1 MELSYIKELWSK
13 NVNTDRT
20 QENNTWDS
28 YVRDCVNDDSVNFEN
43 NSFLKFI
50 QSKVELTS
58 DMRTLD
64 IGCGE
69 GKYSLAIAS
78 KVKNVLGV
86 DSSSEMIKKAK
97 SLSEQNGVNNVEF
110 VEKDWCNCDENEFTG
125 QYDLVFAH
133 NTHAIADFD
142 TFMKMMNASRKYCF
156 LCILARRSDEVMDS
170 LRLILRRGKV
180 KNNDS
185 VAYIFDTIWLNGCN
199 PEVAYEQVECK
210 SKRTLE
216 EAIPWYLE
224 KLKEEKAL
232 SDEEEEKVVR
242 FLSNVSVSGYV
253 YETIR
258 TTLVNFFW
266 KFN

>member
-20 QENNTWDS
+20 QENNTLDS

-43 NSFLKFI
+43 NFFLKFI

-110 VEKDWCNCDENEFTG
+110 VEKDWC
-125 QYDLVFAH
+125 
-133 NTHAIADFD
+133 
-142 TFMKMMNASRKYCF
+142 
-156 LCILARRSDEVMDS
+156 
-170 LRLILRRGKV
+170 
-180 KNNDS
+180 
-185 VAYIFDTIWLNGCN
+185 
-199 PEVAYEQVECK
+199 
-210 SKRTLE
+210 
-216 EAIPWYLE
+216 
-224 KLKEEKAL
+224 
-232 SDEEEEKVVR
+232 
-242 FLSNVSVSGYV
+242 
-253 YETIR
+253 
-258 TTLVNFFW
+258 
-266 KFN
+266 

>member
-97 SLSEQNGVNNVEF
+97 SLSPCGGFTLSVGN
-110 VEKDWCNCDENEFTG
+110 ENSLWLFLFITG
-125 QYDLVFAH
+125 LLQPDNENISVK
-133 NTHAIADFD
+133 I
-142 TFMKMMNASRKYCF
+142 S
-156 LCILARRSDEVMDS
+156 SSEV
-170 LRLILRRGKV
+170 
-180 KNNDS
+180 
-185 VAYIFDTIWLNGCN
+185 IFFIFS
-199 PEVAYEQVECK
+199 P
-210 SKRTLE
+210 
-216 EAIPWYLE
+216 
-224 KLKEEKAL
+224 
-232 SDEEEEKVVR
+232 
-242 FLSNVSVSGYV
+242 
-253 YETIR
+253 
-258 TTLVNFFW
+258 
-266 KFN
+266 